1 MQTLTANWK
10 VSKGT
15 INIANEKVSKSPRLS
30 VSKAKMKMQLQR
42 SKHKNAVTTL
52 SQRRTISC
60 IEVVSSLKK
69 KVSLTSVDNVVAT
82 LRSDDVVTS
91 QQSSARVM
99 KTLQSCNFPKCL
111 ATFFQRCVNFV
122 SDNYLLFFGKLP

>member
-1 MQTLTANWK
+1 MQNLTANWK

-52 SQRRTISC
+52 SQRRTITC

-69 KVSLTSVDNVVAT
+69 KVSLTSVDNVVVT
-82 LRSDDVVTS
+82 LRSDEVVTS
-91 QQSSARVM
+91 QQSSARVV
-99 KTLQSCNFPKCL
+99 KTLQSCNFTKCL
-111 ATFFQRCVNFV
+111 ATFLQHCVNFV
-122 SDNYLLFFGKLP
+122 SANYLLFFGKLP

>member
-1 MQTLTANWK
+1 
-10 VSKGT
+10 
-15 INIANEKVSKSPRLS
+15 
-30 VSKAKMKMQLQR
+30 MKMQLQR

-69 KVSLTSVDNVVAT
+69 KVSLTSVDNVVVT

-91 QQSSARVM
+91 
-99 KTLQSCNFPKCL
+99 
-111 ATFFQRCVNFV
+111 
-122 SDNYLLFFGKLP
+122 

>member
-1 MQTLTANWK
+1 MQNLTANWK

-15 INIANEKVSKSPRLS
+15 INIAKEKVSKSPHLS

-69 KVSLTSVDNVVAT
+69 KVSLTSVGNVVVT

-91 QQSSARVM
+91 QQSSARVV
-99 KTLQSCNFPKCL
+99 KTLQSCNFTKCL
-111 ATFFQRCVNFV
+111 ATFLQRCVNFV
-122 SDNYLLFFGKLP
+122 SANYLLFFGKLP